1 MNMYSSQSYCISFFY
16 LQIKPFYT
24 DVFYL
29 HSLWSYLHKLWS
41 YLQRLAEIEQTGK
54 NPLTI
59 QQEMFRDAD
68 KIF

>member
-1 MNMYSSQSYCISFFY
+1 MYSISIAFGV
-16 LQIKPFYT
+16 ISI
-24 DVFYL
+24 
-29 HSLWSYLHKLWS
+29 SLELSPKTMELTPK
-41 YLQRLAEIEQTGK
+41 LAEIEQTGK